1 MAKLSRRTFLRRMSA
16 AASLPILGSS
26 LPLLG
31 IRLPRAVQAAASV
44 DIYVAK
50 NGPPAW
56 NVEKTVALAGG
67 IQRFV
72 GQDDVVV
79 IKPNGQWPNQ
89 GYTNT
94 ACLKAMID
102 VILNR
107 PGGYSGEII
116 IMEHVHRDPT
126 AAMSGSYCWNM
137 STGNRANNWPDMNY
151 NELVADYA
159 NRGIPI
165 VNADPLYD
173 SGQGS
178 YVTTA
183 SGPAGIGAGKQ
194 GWVHFSYTT
203 SFNGRVADL
212 SYPILR
218 SSVDTGKLIDL
229 KNGVWKNGSYTGQ
242 KVKLIFLPTLNN
254 HAGRNYEDYAGPTSA
269 VKTHI
274 GIVDFQTVNGNT
286 LHDIGYSISPY
297 NPGIMGESV
306 AEWYKLVRPAFYLTC
321 AEYTG
326 QWSRTGTGDATHTRT
341 VGLCADPVT
350 LDYWM
355 CKNVLLPCD
364 PTQTFMN
371 PANNNHLRQALAGAQ
386 SRGVGTISEAQ
397 MAAYM
402 ADASLDKRVYLPIIK
417 R

>member
-1 MAKLSRRTFLRRMSA
+1 MTRLSRRKFLGRMSA
-16 AASLPILGSS
+16 AAALPILGSRVS
-26 LPLLG
+26 RS
-31 IRLPRAVQAAASV
+31 IQAAGNRLSAAGNV

-50 NGPPAW
+50 NGSPEW
-56 NVEKTVALAGG
+56 NVENAVALAGG
-67 IQRFV
+67 IQSFI

-102 VILNR
+102 TILSR
-107 PGGYSGEII
+107 PGGYTGEII
-116 IMEHVHRDPT
+116 IMEHVHRNPT
-126 AAMSGSYCWNM
+126 DTLSGSYCWNM
-137 STGNRANNWPDMNY
+137 APGNRANNWAEMNY
-151 NELVADYA
+151 NELVADYHK
-159 NRGIPI
+159 RSIPA

-173 SGQGS
+173 SNQGN

-194 GWVHFSYTT
+194 GWTHFSYTT
-203 SFNGRVADL
+203 STGRVADL

-218 SSVDTGKLIDL
+218 SFVDTGKLIDL

-254 HAGRNYEDYAGPTSA
+254 HSTRGHEDYAGPTSA

-274 GIVDFQTVNGNT
+274 GIVDFATVNGNH
-286 LHDIGYSISPY
+286 LHNIGYGISPA

-306 AEWYKLVRPAFYLTC
+306 AEWYKMVQPAFYLTC

-326 QWSRTGTGDATHTRT
+326 QWSRTGTGDATHTRI
-341 VGLCADPVT
+341 VGMCADPVT

-355 CKNVLLPCD
+355 CKNVMLPCD

-386 SRGVGTISEAQ
+386 SRGVGTINEAEMIVHQ
-397 MAAYM
+397 VEVNYT
-402 ADASLDKRVYLPIIK
+402 DTVYLPLV
-417 R
+417 RH